1 MTQQWGT
8 VYLVGAGLGKV
19 DYLTL
24 RASQLLAQAEVLVY
38 DALVDS
44 QLLQL
49 VPQSCLKFDVGKRG
63 GKPST
68 PQAEINRLL
77 VEYCQLG
84 KQVVRLKSGDPLI
97 FGRTHAE
104 ISALVTA
111 GCAYEIVPGISSAL
125 AAPLLAGIP
134 LTDPVHSRCFAV
146 VTGHDLEALDWPTLA
161 RLDTLVVLMAGSQL
175 SGVVSSLMQVGR
187 SPSTPIA
194 IIRWA
199 GTPKQQIWTAELD
212 NIVEQTR
219 ACFSDRSLS
228 PAVMVVGDVVQR
240 RGEWGMS
247 QQNLGIETH
256 HPTLPLAGK
265 TVLITRATGQK
276 GEFAELLQSQGAT
289 TLEMPTLEIG
299 PPSSWEALDLAIA
312 QIDRFDWL
320 ILTSSNGVDA
330 FFERLAK
337 HYLDVQA
344 LIGLKI
350 AVVGQKTAASLTQ
363 RGIQADFIPPD
374 FVADSLV
381 AHFPESLSG
390 LQVLFPR
397 VETGGREVLVQAF
410 TQQGARVTEVPAY
423 ESRCPDRISKEVL
436 AALQD
441 QAIDIVTF
449 ASSKTVRNFCQLIQ
463 NEDRISLEKVCFASI
478 GPQTSQTC
486 RQLLGRVEIEAE
498 EYTLLGL
505 TQALVAW
512 VKAGQRE

>member
-1 MTQQWGT
+1 MTQQWGK

-49 VPQSCLKFDVGKRG
+49 VPPSCLKFDVGKRG

-77 VEYCQLG
+77 VEYGQLG

-104 ISALVTA
+104 ISSLVAA
-111 GCAYEIVPGISSAL
+111 GCPYEIVPGISSAL

-134 LTDPVHSRCFAV
+134 LTDPVYSRCFAV

-161 RLDTLVVLMAGSQL
+161 RLDTLAILMAGSQL
-175 SGVVSSLMQVGR
+175 SGVVSSLMQAGR

-219 ACFSDRSLS
+219 QFSEDSLS
-228 PAVMVVGDVVQR
+228 PAVMVIGDVVRR

-256 HPTLPLAGK
+256 NPTLPLAGK
-265 TVLITRATGQK
+265 TILITRASGQQ
-276 GEFAELLQSQGAT
+276 GEFAQLLQTQGAT

-337 HYLDVQA
+337 HHLDFQA
-344 LIGLKI
+344 ILGLKI
-350 AVVGQKTAASLTQ
+350 AVVGQKTAASLSQ

-397 VETGGREVLVQAF
+397 VETGGREVLVQEF
-410 TQQGARVTEVPAY
+410 TQQGAMVTEVPAY
-423 ESRCPDRISKEVL
+423 ESRCPDRISGEVL
-436 AALQD
+436 GALQD
-441 QAIDIVTF
+441 QAIDIITF

-463 NEDRISLEKVCFASI
+463 NQDNISLEKVCFASI
-478 GPQTSQTC
+478 GPQTSKTC
-486 RQLLGRVEIEAE
+486 HQLLGRVEIEAQ

-512 VKAGQRE
+512 IKVGKRE